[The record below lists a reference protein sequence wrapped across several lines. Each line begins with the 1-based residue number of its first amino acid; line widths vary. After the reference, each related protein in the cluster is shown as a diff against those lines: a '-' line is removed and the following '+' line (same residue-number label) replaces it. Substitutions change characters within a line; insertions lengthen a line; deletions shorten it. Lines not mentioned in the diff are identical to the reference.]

1 MSVRQTVSCPS
12 PFRRFVSPQTCL
24 FPVQDLVR
32 LFDVYLTPLQKETF
46 LSKDEVN
53 TQR

>member
-1 MSVRQTVSCPS
+1 MSVTVSCPS
-12 PFRRFVSPQTCL
+12 VSVSPQTCL
-24 FPVQDLVR
+24 LPVQDLVR